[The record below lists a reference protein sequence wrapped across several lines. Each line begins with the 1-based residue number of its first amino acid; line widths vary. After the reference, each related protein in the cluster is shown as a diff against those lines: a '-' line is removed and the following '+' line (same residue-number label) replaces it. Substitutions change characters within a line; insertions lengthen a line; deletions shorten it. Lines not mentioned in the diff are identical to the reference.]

1 VREGGPLR
9 PAAIVFDWDNTLV
22 DTWPV
27 IHESLSVTF
36 QAMGHEPWTFEETR
50 QRVRKSLR
58 DAFPGLFGDRWEEA
72 RQIFYAAFE
81 RTHLQRLQPI
91 EDAGELLAF
100 LSSAGIHLAVL
111 SNKTGAY
118 LRAEAAHLGW
128 SGYFGSLVGAGDAA
142 RDKPARESL
151 RLALAHAPV
160 RPGPRVWIVGD
171 AGIDMEIAHK
181 TGCLP
186 VLLHRDG
193 GDPEFVTWPPAHC
206 FASCRGLL
214 QYMTGW

>member
-1 VREGGPLR
+1 MTGRLQP

-27 IHESLSVTF
+27 IHESLTITLE
-36 QAMGHEPWTFEETR
+36 AMGHKPWTFEETR

-58 DAFPGLFGDRWEEA
+58 DAFPELFGDRWQDA
-72 RQIFYAAFE
+72 RRIFYAAFE
-81 RTHLQRLQPI
+81 RMHIDRLRPL
-91 EDAGELLAF
+91 EHAGELLDS
-100 LSSAGIHLAVL
+100 LSSADVRLAVL
-111 SNKTGAY
+111 SNKSGVY

-128 SGYFGSLVGAGDAA
+128 SRYFDSLVGAGDAA
-142 RDKPARESL
+142 RDKPAPESL
-151 RLALAHAPV
+151 QLALAGAPV
-160 RPGPRVWIVGD
+160 GPGDKVWIVGD

-186 VLLHRDG
+186 VLLHRDA
-193 GDPEFVTWPPAHC
+193 GDAEFAPWPPDHC

-214 QYMTGW
+214 KYVAGW

>member
-1 VREGGPLR
+1 MTEGPR
-9 PAAIVFDWDNTLV
+9 PPVAIVFDWDNTLV

-27 IHESLSVTF
+27 IHESLTATLK
-36 QAMGHEPWTFEETR
+36 AMGHEPWTFEETR

-58 DAFPGLFGDRWEEA
+58 DSFPELFGDRWEEA
-72 RQIFYAAFE
+72 RGVFYAAFE
-81 RTHLQRLQPI
+81 RMHIERLRPI
-91 EDAGELLAF
+91 EDAGELLAS
-100 LSSAGIHLAVL
+100 LSTAGVHLAVL

-128 SGYFGSLVGAGDAA
+128 SGYFDSLIGAGDAA
-142 RDKPARESL
+142 RDKPAPESL
-151 RLALAHAPV
+151 HLALARTPV
-160 RPGPRVWIVGD
+160 GPGLGVWIVGD

-186 VLLHRDG
+186 VLLHRDA
-193 GDPEFVTWPPAHC
+193 GDTEFAPWPPAHC

-214 QYMTGW
+214 EYITGW

>member
-1 VREGGPLR
+1 MTGAPQPPG
-9 PAAIVFDWDNTLV
+9 AIVFDWDNTLV

-27 IHESLSVTF
+27 IHESLSITLE
-36 QAMGHEPWTFEETR
+36 AMGHEPWTFEETR
-50 QRVRKSLR
+50 QRVRRSLR

-72 RQIFYAAFE
+72 RRIFYAAFE
-81 RTHLQRLQPI
+81 RVHIDRLRPI
-91 EDAGELLAF
+91 ENASELLEF
-100 LSSAGIHLAVL
+100 LSSTGVHLVVL

-128 SGYFGSLVGAGDAA
+128 TGYFDSLIGAGDAVQ
-142 RDKPARESL
+142 DKPAPESL
-151 RLALAHAPV
+151 QLALARAPV
-160 RPGPRVWIVGD
+160 GPGSKVWIVGD

-186 VLLHRDG
+186 VLLHRDA
-193 GDPEFVTWPPAHC
+193 GDSEFAAWPPAHC

-214 QYMTGW
+214 EYVAGW

>member
-1 VREGGPLR
+1 MSDGTPP

-27 IHESLSVTF
+27 IHESLRVTLE
-36 QAMGHEPWTFEETR
+36 AMGHEPWTFDETR

-58 DAFPGLFGDRWEEA
+58 DAFPGLFGDRWQEA
-72 RQIFYAAFE
+72 REIFYAAFE
-81 RTHLQRLQPI
+81 RMHIERLRPI
-91 EDAGELLAF
+91 EDAGELLTS
-100 LSSAGIHLAVL
+100 LSAAGVHLAVL

-128 SGYFGSLVGAGDAA
+128 AVYFKSLVGAGDAA
-142 RDKPARESL
+142 RDKPAPESL
-151 RLALAHAPV
+151 RLALARAPV
-160 RPGPRVWIVGD
+160 PPGPSVWIVGD
-171 AGIDMEIAHK
+171 AGIDMEIAHR

-186 VLLHRDG
+186 VLLHGDV
-193 GDPEFVTWPPAHC
+193 GDPEFAAWPPTHC

-214 QYMTGW
+214 EYMKGW